1 MKVNKT
7 SSALS
12 IQESKA
18 IMEAQTG
25 TNRGT
30 PSIVDFM
37 QELGAQDKETTKNRR
52 HIDRHDGINWSR
64 YTVL

>member
-1 MKVNKT
+1 
-7 SSALS
+7 
-12 IQESKA
+12 
-18 IMEAQTG
+18 MEEQTG

-52 HIDRHDGINWSR
+52 RIDRHDGINWSR